1 MAIVGHLLRT
11 SSKNGWS
18 LLPLLAAAP
27 LLPPLQI
34 APPNVSDKNMAAAL
48 AAAVRTSRGI

>member
-27 LLPPLQI
+27 PNRT
-34 APPNVSDKNMAAAL
+34 PNVSDKNMAATL